1 MKLSIITICYND
13 KTGLE
18 KTAKS
23 VISQTCKNFEWI
35 FVDGGSTDGSVELI
49 NDTVN
54 ALIADPLTANL
65 VGYHVSEKDKG
76 IYNAMNKGI
85 QQAKGEF
92 LLFMNAGDCLYDEK
106 VLEKV
111 LPLLSDKDIYVG
123 DVANDMNGKL
133 EIDEFPRN
141 LDPKTILDQI
151 VFKLIPHQAAFIK
164 RELFDRYGLYRE
176 DLRIASDWYFFY
188 NALVM
193 NGATIETILLPI
205 AIFDMKG
212 ISSTDKNRVNERVT
226 SQDTIPCQQELFT
239 FYRENVEIVYAFNSS
254 KIGKLMMRAYF
265 FIYRK
270 FLS

>member
-18 KTAKS
+18 KTSKS

-35 FVDGGSTDGSVELI
+35 FVDGGSTDGSAELI
-49 NDTVN
+49 NDIVN

-85 QQAKGEF
+85 RRAKGEF

-133 EIDEFPRN
+133 EVDEFPRN
-141 LDPKTILDQI
+141 L
-151 VFKLIPHQAAFIK
+151 
-164 RELFDRYGLYRE
+164 
-176 DLRIASDWYFFY
+176 
-188 NALVM
+188 
-193 NGATIETILLPI
+193 
-205 AIFDMKG
+205 
-212 ISSTDKNRVNERVT
+212 
-226 SQDTIPCQQELFT
+226 
-239 FYRENVEIVYAFNSS
+239 EI
-254 KIGKLMMRAYF
+254 GRAHV
-265 FIYRK
+265 
-270 FLS
+270 